1 MNSSSRP
8 PKIAYV
14 SVSNFEKKK
23 NAFRNPAETW
33 PTAHPSS
40 TCFFLG
46 VSKKIC
52 WTSWCNPLG
61 QSTGSH
67 RLHREASRSFEAS
80 FRMSTLSRHLSHSS
94 STNCWILSNFRSCQR
109 GWSWSHQPISAIS
122 HESHTRKVTLDRI
135 VSPTPHDPT
144 NRRTCFPRF
153 PSIIPVS
160 REELGSQM
168 SPAGD
173 HENTMFFQLLVIRIY
188 L

>member
-1 MNSSSRP
+1 MNSPSRP

-14 SVSNFEKKK
+14 SVSNFEKK
-23 NAFRNPAETW
+23 RTPSEIQLRHGQQPIHHHPPASSWESPRRSVGRPGVIPYLDSPMD
-33 PTAHPSS
+33 PTDFTAKRRP
-40 TCFFLG
+40 
-46 VSKKIC
+46 
-52 WTSWCNPLG
+52 
-61 QSTGSH
+61 
-67 RLHREASRSFEAS
+67 S

-109 GWSWSHQPISAIS
+109 GWSWSHQPIS

-173 HENTMFFQLLVIRIY
+173 HENTIVMSTPDS
-188 L
+188 